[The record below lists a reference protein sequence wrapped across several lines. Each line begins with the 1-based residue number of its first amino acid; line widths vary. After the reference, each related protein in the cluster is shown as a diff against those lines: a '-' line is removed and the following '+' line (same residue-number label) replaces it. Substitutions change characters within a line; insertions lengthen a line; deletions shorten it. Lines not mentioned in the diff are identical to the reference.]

1 MDDRPLQPG
10 RENGD
15 TAGVDTLATAQGLC
29 WRAVKEFEAGRY
41 EVAADL
47 LREALRLRPRLQ
59 DAHFLLGACYQRLGC
74 LEEAAREAELELAA
88 HPDHAL
94 ALCLLGEV
102 HFSLGRTEQARVAL
116 ERAGQ
121 LDPND
126 LRARFQLTHG
136 AEISVPT
143 TPPARWPSISVCMI
157 VRDEEKTLER
167 CLRAL
172 GDLATQ
178 VVVVDTGSTDRTVEI
193 ARSLGAEVHH
203 FRWIDDFAAARNES
217 LRHARGEWIFWLD
230 ADDELSPTAVAQLK
244 NAAASGLADAYTC
257 RVVSR
262 LPSGVEDAVPHTRL
276 VRNGL
281 GVRFRGRIHE
291 SLHQDLEERGL
302 KVLDTDII
310 IVHTGYASD
319 PTTLRRKHE
328 RNLAYLRQELAEH
341 PNNPALLCYAGMAKI
356 GLGDREGGEAD
367 LRRMLAMPPIDV
379 RFNCF
384 RFWAWTAL
392 AHLRIDRGEDDA
404 AREALNRGL
413 GEFPGHPYLLALKA
427 EVAIRAGEFTEALAL
442 LRAAYERQAAL
453 TWGYRPNRKILAL
466 QVAAGYALLGN
477 EAEERAWFARAGEV
491 GLREAD
497 GYLRWVDLLG
507 PQGRIEEALKVL
519 AAAERHWP
527 HHSRIDKGYA
537 LTYHKAGRGAEAWR
551 AWQRALADGLP
562 YEEAAS
568 HLALLAQ
575 EGYGAKAEADRTQTL
590 WIAGMQAMQ
599 SGRWPEAMS
608 HFADLVEL
616 QPEDARPYR
625 YLAVALQ
632 KMGRTQEAEAI
643 WRLGQQV
650 ATPGRA

>member
-1 MDDRPLQPG
+1 MDDRSLQPG
-10 RENGD
+10 REEGD
-15 TAGVDTLATAQGLC
+15 IPGVDTLKTAQGLC
-29 WRAVKEFEAGRY
+29 WRSVKEFEAGHY
-41 EVAADL
+41 EAAVDL

-59 DAHFLLGACYQRLGC
+59 DAHFLLGACYQRLGH
-74 LEEAAREAELELAA
+74 LEEAARETELELAA
-88 HPDHAL
+88 HPDHTL
-94 ALCLLGEV
+94 ALGLLGEV
-102 HFSLGRTEQARVAL
+102 YFSLGRTDQARAAL
-116 ERAGQ
+116 KRAGQ

-126 LRARFQLTHG
+126 LRARFHLTQG

-157 VRDEEKTLER
+157 VRNEEKTLER

-178 VVVVDTGSTDRTVEI
+178 IVVVDTGSTDRTVEI
-193 ARSLGAEVHH
+193 ARSLGAEVYH
-203 FRWIDDFAAARNES
+203 FQWIDDFAAARNES

-257 RVVSR
+257 HVVSR
-262 LPSGVEDAVPHTRL
+262 LPGGVEDAVPHTRL

-281 GVRFRGRIHE
+281 GVRFHGRIHE
-291 SLHQDLEERGL
+291 SLHQDLEQRGL
-302 KVLDTDII
+302 KVLDTDIV

-328 RNLAYLRQELAEH
+328 RNLAYLRQELADQ
-341 PNNPALLCYAGMAKI
+341 PDNPALLCYAGMAKI

-367 LRRMLAMPPIDV
+367 LQRMLQIPTTDV

-384 RFWAWTAL
+384 RFWAWAAL
-392 AHLRIDRGEDDA
+392 AHLRIDRGEDGP

-427 EVAIRAGEFTEALAL
+427 EVAIRAGEFMEALAL
-442 LRAAYERQAAL
+442 LRAAYERHETL
-453 TWGYRPNRKILAL
+453 TWGYRPDRKILAL

-477 EAEERAWFARAGEV
+477 EAEERAWFAQAGEV

-507 PQGRIEEALKVL
+507 PQGRIEEALRVL
-519 AAAERHWP
+519 AAAERQWP
-527 HHSRIDKGYA
+527 HHPRIGKGYA
-537 LTYHKAGRGAEAWR
+537 LTYHKAGKGAEAWR

-562 YEEAAS
+562 YEEAAP

-575 EGYGAKAEADRTQTL
+575 EGYGAEGEADRAQTL

-616 QPEDARPYR
+616 QPGDGRPYR
-625 YLAVALQ
+625 YLAVVLQ

-643 WRLGQQV
+643 WRLGQQ
-650 ATPGRA
+650 AAALERA